1 MSNRSMKGII
11 LIINDRNEENKPDVK
26 NGEASAF
33 S

>member
-1 MSNRSMKGII
+1 MSNLSIEGII
-11 LIINDRNEENKPDVK
+11 LIIKDCNEENKPDDK